1 MPKLADRAREEQ
13 WSYEQ
18 FAADAAEDRD
28 RQPRQPRRPS
38 PDQGRP
44 LPRPQDDRGVRLRL
58 SEPRCA
64 ATRVLH
70 LGQLDFLAGRENV
83 VLLGPPG
90 TGKTHLAIGLGV
102 GDRLVRHPAAFERL
116 REDEQYALAVVYET
130 LRLRPVFAFVD
141 RRLVEPMTIA
151 GVDLPAGT
159 GAAPCIWLLHRR
171 EDIYPQPNAFR
182 PERFIESSPGTY
194 TWIPCGGGL
203 RRRLGA
209 AFALFEMTSV
219 LCVIAKGLRLI
230 PADGRYVP
238 EPVRRRAVTL
248 TRASGPRWT

>member
-18 FAADAAEDRD
+18 FAATLLKTETDSRDSHGGQASIKAARFPARKTIEEFDFAFQTSLRRD
-28 RQPRQPRRPS
+28 
-38 PDQGRP
+38 
-44 LPRPQDDRGVRLRL
+44 
-58 SEPRCA
+58 
-64 ATRVLH
+64 TVLH